1 MPGYEDRPREVIWTA
16 EARRWAKTLP
26 PKRALQVAAMVEL
39 VREAGPG
46 LRRPRVGH
54 IEQSR
59 HPRMKEMIPGGN
71 IRVLFAFDDQR
82 RMVVLLGGDKTHDW
96 NGWYKRM
103 VPKADK
109 LFDRHL
115 RATEEARCH
124 TTRRTAG
131 RRSEPRS
138 R

>member
-1 MPGYEDRPREVIWTA
+1 MLP
-16 EARRWAKTLP
+16 EAKRWMKTLP
-26 PKRALQVAAMVEL
+26 RKQAHQVGAMIEMVKTN
-39 VREAGPG
+39 GPAM
-46 LRRPRVGH
+46 LRPRVGH
-54 IEQSR
+54 IRQSR

-71 IRVLFAFDDQR
+71 LRVLFAFDDQR
-82 RMVVLLGGDKTHDW
+82 RMVVLLGGDKTNDW
-96 NGWYKRM
+96 DGWYKRM

-115 RATEEARCH
+115 RATEEARCR
-124 TTRRTAG
+124 TTQRAAG